1 MRLELNPQ
9 IRSANKSI
17 VEKYGS
23 FLTIFILVLSVAC
36 VTVVTLMYSTKQVTK
51 GYVINSLESENQ
63 LLVREM
69 EVLDMKLNDERSL
82 QNISS
87 SSKISKMVNPSVVV
101 YVKAES
107 SIASR

>member
-17 VEKYGS
+17 YEKYGS
-23 FLTIFILVLSVAC
+23 FLMVFVLVLSVAM

-51 GYVINSLESENQ
+51 GYTINSLERENQ
-63 LLVREM
+63 ILVREM
-69 EVLDMKLNDERSL
+69 EILDMKLNDERSL
-82 QNISS
+82 KSINESPKLAQ
-87 SSKISKMVNPSVVV
+87 MVNPGAIV
-101 YVKAES
+101 YVKAEN